1 MTDGPYANGKL
12 RPEMQEFLDIDG
24 RERLYACWD
33 RIWIPT
39 PSSDDAFLALQDCMN
54 AAPSTKPRGLIITGD
69 ADTGKSRTMT
79 AFRDKH
85 LPKVNPE
92 TEYAEHPAIY
102 ITAPNK
108 PSETA
113 VLKKILDELGHPL
126 LYNASDENLRAHT
139 IRMLKSCAV
148 GTVMIDEIGDIQRD
162 YVSSKVVE
170 FLRFLKGLIN
180 ETGRPFVVGGTPVI
194 LDLIGGEEQIAGR
207 LNTVVRL
214 KPFTLSQ
221 FVKILLAF
229 ERMLPLRAASDFRT
243 DEALIRTTFDLSGGY
258 IGRLSYLLHDAC
270 QLAIE
275 DGSERITLS
284 TIESVKDRSIVTVG
298 RRVA

>member
-1 MTDGPYANGKL
+1 MIEGPFANEKL
-12 RPEMQEFLDIDG
+12 RPEMQEFLSING

-39 PSSDDAFLALQDCMN
+39 PSADEAFLALQDCMN

-85 LPKVNPE
+85 LPKVNRE
-92 TEYAEHPAIY
+92 TEYAEHPVIY
-102 ITAPNK
+102 ITAPDN
-108 PSETA
+108 PSRTA

-139 IRMLKSCAV
+139 IRMLKGCAV
-148 GTVMIDEIGDIQRD
+148 GTVIIDEIGDIQRD

-180 ETGRPFVVGGTPVI
+180 ETGRPFVVGGTPVV

-207 LNTVVRL
+207 LNNVVRL
-214 KPFTLSQ
+214 KPFTLTE

-229 ERMLPLRAASDFRT
+229 ERMLPLRKASNFRS

-270 QLAIE
+270 QVAIE
-275 DGSERITLS
+275 DGSERITLA
-284 TIESVKDRSIVTVG
+284 TIEKVKDRSIATVG
-298 RRVA
+298 RRIA